1 MYQRAL
7 AGCEKALGP
16 DHSSTLE
23 TVNSLGLLYSDQGKL
38 KEADEMYQ
46 RALAG
51 YEKAL
56 GLDHPSTLDTVNNLG
71 RLYQALGK
79 LKEAEESPG
88 SSSRWDPTT
97 CRDVECLNHC
107 RREIVP
113 NTP

>member
-1 MYQRAL
+1 
-7 AGCEKALGP
+7 
-16 DHSSTLE
+16 
-23 TVNSLGLLYSDQGKL
+23 
-38 KEADEMYQ
+38 MYQ

-56 GLDHPSTLDTVNNLG
+56 GPDHPSTLGTVNNLG
-71 RLYQALGK
+71 RLYQAQGK
-79 LKEAEESPG
+79 PKEAEESPG
-88 SSSRWDPTT
+88 SSSRWDPPT